1 MNKHSPLP
9 GLDEQADLR
18 AGFSHI
24 DTWVFDL
31 DNTLYPPDSDLWPKI
46 DERITIFLAD
56 RMGLDGLSAR
66 ALQMHYYRQFGTTLC
81 GLVSEDAI
89 LPEEFLAFVHDIDRS
104 TLAPDPELGR
114 EVRALRGRKLIF
126 TNGSRDHALKT
137 VTQLG
142 FHDAFEGMFDIV
154 DSRLIPKPAAAA
166 YEAFFAHF
174 SVDPARAAMFEDV
187 ARNLIV
193 PKSVGMTSVL
203 VAPPEGRVDHR
214 EAHDRQSADGLL
226 ADFTT
231 SDLSAFLG
239 SINALSR

>member
-1 MNKHSPLP
+1 MNKHSPLQ

-24 DTWVFDL
+24 DAWVFDL
-31 DNTLYPPDSDLWPKI
+31 DNTLYPSDSDLWPKI
-46 DERITIFLAD
+46 DERITLFLAD

-81 GLVSEDAI
+81 GLVSEGAV
-89 LPEEFLAFVHDIDRS
+89 LPEEFLDFVHDIDRS
-104 TLAPDPELGR
+104 TLAPNPELGR
-114 EVRALRGRKLIF
+114 QIKALPGRKLIF

-137 VTQLG
+137 TTQLG

-154 DSRLIPKPAAAA
+154 DSRLIPKPDPAA
-166 YEAFFAHF
+166 YAAFFAQF

-187 ARNLIV
+187 ARNLVV

-203 VAPPEGRVDHR
+203 VVPADGRIDHR
-214 EAHDRQSADGLL
+214 EAHDRNIPDHAP

-231 SDLSAFLG
+231 SDLSAFLA
-239 SINALSR
+239 SINALGR